1 MKGKRN
7 PVAQHNN
14 EFNKPKTFR
23 DRKKHPSKKEEYRD
37 QPLHRPYHR
46 EHKNWTREAL
56 DAEDI
61 FRFERP
67 LLSDDY

>member
-1 MKGKRN
+1 MKGKRD
-7 PVAQHNN
+7 PVKKNMDLFQ
-14 EFNKPKTFR
+14 KPRTFR
-23 DRKKHPSKKEEYRD
+23 DKKKHPSKKEEFRD

-46 EHKNWTREAL
+46 DHTNWTKEAM

-61 FRFERP
+61 FRFEGP